1 VELWQD
7 GVRMDVVFM
16 LLIVIGG
23 AANLTAFLLNM
34 HLQGVAVKP
43 VVFCSIIVGIAL
55 VDMYSTAVTFTL
67 LAKFLRGFQFATSS
81 RGQQFLLGRHN
92 MVQLKRCYLYYRIV
106 LAGVK
111 HNEHYDLVLLNLS
124 GYSSEVSSVKIRL
137 QKRSNVIISLGVC
150 NQIKLYQE
158 LEID

>member
-43 VVFCSIIVGIAL
+43 VVFSSIIVGIAL
-55 VDMYSTAVTFTL
+55 VDMYSNCSDVHST
-67 LAKFLRGFQFATSS
+67 
-81 RGQQFLLGRHN
+81 
-92 MVQLKRCYLYYRIV
+92 
-106 LAGVK
+106 
-111 HNEHYDLVLLNLS
+111 
-124 GYSSEVSSVKIRL
+124 SEVFERIPICNL
-137 QKRSNVIISLGVC
+137 ISWTTIFVGEAQHGRVEEVLS
-150 NQIKLYQE
+150 L
-158 LEID
+158 